1 MSALN
6 DIAEQVPPL
15 LSDFLLTISL
25 AFLIGLSL
33 KEYYLGTHKLH
44 TFGSTRTMTFI
55 GMFGF
60 VLFQLDK
67 DDHWLYLTGMLV
79 LAGFLS
85 VYYHKKLSQE
95 NYGLIGVLTAMLT
108 YLIGPVSAT
117 ELLPTWF
124 LILFVVSTLFI
135 LNARARIAVLRERM
149 SPQEVIT
156 LAKFLL
162 LAGVILPLLPE
173 KPIADFIP
181 VTPHQT
187 WLAVVAVT
195 AVSYASYLVQT
206 YLFRGRGL
214 LVTGVLGGLYSSTAT
229 TLVLAKASR
238 EQPHRESL
246 IAASIV
252 LASGMMYVRLLAIVV
267 CFSPAF
273 FRQLLVPFGV
283 LTAIALLLALVVSR
297 LPDGGAADAGP
308 TGIEQPVNPLEV
320 APAFIFAGLYVATVA
335 ITHAV
340 LTRFGDVGLTWMSLA
355 VGFSD
360 IAPFVLSVVQGEFAI
375 QPQQIVRA
383 IVLAT
388 ASNNLLK
395 AVYVVAL
402 GNRRAARLAGGVLL
416 LLTAGPLVY
425 AFSM

>member
-1 MSALN
+1 MSALEQ
-6 DIAEQVPPL
+6 IAEQVPQL
-15 LSDFLLTISL
+15 LSDFLLTIAL

-44 TFGSTRTMTFI
+44 TFGSTRTVTFI

-60 VLFQLDK
+60 VLFQLDLG
-67 DDHWLYLTGMLV
+67 HWLYLAGMLV

-85 VYYHKKLSQE
+85 IYYHKKLSQE
-95 NYGLIGVLTAMLT
+95 NYGLIGVLTALLT
-108 YLIGPVSAT
+108 YLIGPVSVSEA
-117 ELLPTWF
+117 LPKWF
-124 LILFVVSTLFI
+124 LILFAVSTLFI

-149 SPQEVIT
+149 LPHEVIT

-162 LAGVILPLLPE
+162 LAGVILPLLPDRQ
-173 KPIADFIP
+173 IAPFIP

-195 AVSYASYLVQT
+195 GVSYASYLVQT
-206 YLFRGRGL
+206 YLFRGQGL
-214 LVTGVLGGLYSSTAT
+214 LVTGRLGGLYSSTAT

-238 EQPHRESL
+238 EQPHRGPL

-252 LASGMMYVRLLAIVV
+252 LATGMMYVRLLAIVV
-267 CFSPAF
+267 CFSLACF
-273 FRQLLVPFGV
+273 QQLLLPFGV
-283 LTAIALLLALVVSR
+283 LTALGLLLALVVSR
-297 LPDGGAADAGP
+297 LPDGDSANAAAPGV
-308 TGIEQPVNPLEV
+308 EQPANPLEV
-320 APAFIFAGLYVATVA
+320 APALIFAGLYVATVA

-340 LTRFGDVGLTWMSLA
+340 LTRFGHVGLTWMSLA

-360 IAPFVLSVVQGEFAI
+360 IAPFVLSVVQGEFEI
-375 QPQQIVRA
+375 EPQQIVRA

-395 AVYVVAL
+395 AVYVVAI
-402 GNRRAARLAGGVLL
+402 GSRRVGRLAGGVLL
-416 LLTAGPLVY
+416 LLTLAALVY
-425 AFSM
+425 ALLR